1 MGYRTADVTVDEFS
15 RVVSEIYASSTNP
28 ENWMTALADIDQ
40 ILDATGCAVIMGGGT
55 TRSVMAS
62 TVPPEARDN
71 YVAYYHTM
79 DYVLDAVETGPAGL
93 VRGGQALVAL
103 KTSSEFDADF
113 MRPYGM
119 NDGLFTRLTVGAR
132 PTTFLAAAAKG
143 PKPFDTAGRVKF
155 MGALVP
161 HLQQALRTQS
171 HLAELDNRARDISAV
186 IDVMRHGIVIIDT
199 GRRVVQMNSA
209 AEHILV
215 AGEGLHVHSGQLEAL
230 HTATNKQLQSSIT
243 HACEGSRDGARGG
256 DSLACSRL
264 KGRRPYVIHVLPL
277 ATTPEGPSAGRALV
291 IIIDPEQEAE
301 PPKILLRRLFGL
313 TNAEADVALR
323 VMRGDGLKPISAD
336 LELTMATIKTHLQH
350 IFDKTDTHRQAELV
364 RLLLAVIP

>member
-1 MGYRTADVTVDEFS
+1 MGYRTANITVDEFS

-28 ENWMTALADIDQ
+28 ENWLTALAEIGQ
-40 ILDATGCAVIMGGGT
+40 ILDATGCAIIMGGGT
-55 TRSVMAS
+55 TRSVMAA
-62 TVPPEARDN
+62 TVPPEARDS
-71 YVAYYHTM
+71 YIAYYHTM

-103 KTSSEFDADF
+103 KTRSEFDADF

-119 NDGLFTRLTVGAR
+119 DDGLFTRLTVGTR

-143 PKPFDTAGRVKF
+143 HKPFDSAERVKF

-171 HLAELDNRARDISAV
+171 HLAELDNKTRDITAI

-209 AEHILV
+209 AEHILM
-215 AGEGLHVHSGQLEAL
+215 AGEGLHLHSGQLEAL

-243 HACEGSRDGARGG
+243 HACKGSRDGARGG

-264 KGRRPYVIHVLPL
+264 EGRRPYVIHVLPL
-277 ATTPEGPSAGRALV
+277 ATPEHPSAARALV
-291 IIIDPEQEAE
+291 IIIDPEQQTE
-301 PPKILLRRLFGL
+301 PPKMLLRRLFGL

-364 RLLLAVIP
+364 HLLLAVVP

>member
-1 MGYRTADVTVDEFS
+1 MGYRTANVTVDEFS

-28 ENWMTALADIDQ
+28 DNWMAALTGIGQ
-40 ILDATGCAVIMGGGT
+40 VLDATGCAVIMGDRT

-79 DYVLDAVETGPAGL
+79 DYVLDAVETGPVGL

-103 KTSSEFDADF
+103 KTNSEFDADF

-119 NDGLFTRLTVGAR
+119 NDGLFTRLSVGAT
-132 PTTFLAAAAKG
+132 PMAFLAVTAKG
-143 PKPFDTAGRVKF
+143 SQPFDTADRVKF
-155 MGALVP
+155 MGEVVP
-161 HLQQALRTQS
+161 HLQQALRTQN
-171 HLAELDNRARDISAV
+171 HLAELDNRARDITAV
-186 IDVMRHGIVIIDT
+186 IDVMRHGIVVIET
-199 GRRVVQMNSA
+199 GRRIAQMNSA
-209 AEHILV
+209 AEHILT
-215 AGEGLHVHSGQLEAL
+215 AGEGLQVHSGQLQAL
-230 HTATNKQLQSSIT
+230 HSATNKQLQSSIT
-243 HACEGSRDGARGG
+243 HACEESRNGARGG
-256 DSLACSRL
+256 DSLACGRPS
-264 KGRRPYVIHVLPL
+264 GRRPYVIHILPL
-277 ATTPEGPSAGRALV
+277 ATHDDPAAGKAVV
-291 IIIDPEQEAE
+291 IIIDPEQETE
-301 PPKILLRRLFGL
+301 PPKTLLRRLFGL

-323 VMRGDGLKPISAD
+323 VIRGDGLKPISAD

>member
-1 MGYRTADVTVDEFS
+1 MRYRTANVTVDEFS
-15 RVVSEIYASSTNP
+15 RVVSEIYASSTDP
-28 ENWMTALADIDQ
+28 ENLMTALADIGQ
-40 ILDATGCAVIMGGGT
+40 ILDAKGCAVIMGGGT
-55 TRSVMAS
+55 TRTVMAS

-119 NDGLFTRLTVGAR
+119 NDGLFTRLSVGTR

-143 PKPFDTAGRVKF
+143 PKPFDTAERVKF

-171 HLAELDNRARDISAV
+171 HLAELDNRARDITAV

-199 GRRVVQMNSA
+199 GRRVAQLNSA
-209 AEHILV
+209 AQRILM

-256 DSLACSRL
+256 DSLACGRPE
-264 KGRRPYVIHVLPL
+264 GRRPYVIHVLPL
-277 ATTPEGPSAGRALV
+277 ATSEDPSAARALV

-301 PPKILLRRLFGL
+301 PPKMLLRRLFGL

-364 RLLLAVIP
+364 HLLLAVIP